1 MSRRP
6 NRRLLA
12 ALAGFAAVALVIAIA
27 RRSAAPSHPPSHLEG
42 WSSA

>member
-6 NRRLLA
+6 TRQLVA
-12 ALAGFAAVALVIAIA
+12 ALAGFAAVALLIAIA
-27 RRSAAPSHPPSHLEG
+27 RRSASPPQPPSHLEG